1 MPLAD
6 SLTGLRKLFADLV
19 ARLNETLRFP
29 ARVVLYVVEG
39 DKMAG
44 LAPQHGQ
51 ELAFEFFDADAPLS
65 SFPQSVLDSVFR
77 LCNPILFTHEQ
88 FVELGDVDVYVATRK
103 VTSFICLP
111 VRVDAQLKVA
121 FWFERTHEE
130 QDFQFEELDGVERLL
145 ESLRP
150 VMDTVLNTLT
160 LTDLQRDVETFNQT
174 NIGIET
180 GSSLDG
186 VYAVESHLRMFERAV
201 KASDFGFLIV
211 DARLADQP
219 IIYCNPAFERI
230 SGYSFR
236 EVVGRNCR
244 FLQRPGEE
252 QPALETLREAIRNN
266 MPCQVLLRNYR
277 KDGALFWNE
286 LTVSPVRDTGGN
298 ITHFIGMQS
307 DVTARVEAERRKQE
321 VEARFHSLFDNS
333 LDGIAYYS
341 LDGHCVSANRAY
353 CEMLGYAENE
363 IIGIHYESITPTQW
377 RDLERGVVHGQ
388 LFTRGFTDLYDKE
401 YIRKDGTVFP
411 VSVRAALHYDAS
423 GTPIGTWGIVRD
435 ITDYKRALSQLRE
448 NEARMEYLAYHD
460 VLTQLPNR
468 LLFQDRVSKALERV
482 RRHNRKLAVLL
493 LDLDRFK
500 NINDSLGHTVGD
512 QFLMAISSRLGR
524 VIRDSD
530 TAARIGGDEF
540 VVVLEDFGEVGN
552 VTSVATKLLK
562 VLAEPIRV
570 DHRELCTTASIGI
583 SIYPGDGDSVETLIK
598 AADAA
603 MYRAKEKGKNN
614 FHFYT
619 EDINRR
625 TFELLLLENDLRR
638 ALDQNQFFVAYQP
651 QFSLDGGMLVGVEA
665 LMRWQHPTQGLV
677 SPTEFIP
684 LAEET
689 GLIVPLGRWM
699 LRASCTQIKQW
710 LDEGYR
716 LGRIAVNLS
725 VRQFRQPG
733 LVEDITQILSEVGL
747 SPEHLELEITESIA
761 MDNVEATIEKL
772 EVLKKMGLQLSIDD
786 FGTGYSSLSYLKR
799 FAIDK
804 LKIDKSFVRDI
815 VTDANDAAIAA
826 STIALAHKMGLKVI
840 AEGVETAEQVAFLR
854 EQGCDE
860 VQGYFYGKPVIATE
874 FERLLKMTRNTSVTG
889 RPQTQP
895 ASSIAGNQIIR

>member
-1 MPLAD
+1 M
-6 SLTGLRKLFADLV
+6 FADLV
-19 ARLNETLRFP
+19 ARLNVILAHP
-29 ARVVLYVVEG
+29 ARAVLYVV
-39 DKMAG
+39 DADRIAG
-44 LAPQHGQ
+44 ISPAPGQ
-51 ELAFEFFDADAPLS
+51 TLAFEFLDVESPLS
-65 SFPQSVLDSVFR
+65 SCPLSVLDSVFR
-77 LCNPILFTHEQ
+77 VCNPILFTRDQ
-88 FVELGDVDVYVATRK
+88 FGELSEADIYVASRQI
-103 VTSFICLP
+103 TSFICLP
-111 VRVDAQLKVA
+111 VRVDARLKIA
-121 FWFERTHEE
+121 FWLERTAVEA
-130 QDFQFEELDGVERLL
+130 DFSFAELDGVEALL
-145 ESLRP
+145 SVMRP
-150 VMDTVLNTLT
+150 TFDRVLGELT
-160 LTDLQRDVETFNQT
+160 LADLQKTVSDFNPANVGAADHAVNESVQ
-174 NIGIET
+174 
-180 GSSLDG
+180 
-186 VYAVESHLRMFERAV
+186 AVEAHLRMFERAV
-201 KASDFGFLIV
+201 KASDFGFIIA
-211 DARLADQP
+211 DARLSDQP

-244 FLQRPGEE
+244 FLQRAGED
-252 QPALETLREAIRNN
+252 QPALQILRDAIHNGH
-266 MPCQVLLRNYR
+266 PCQVLLRNYR

-286 LTVSPVRDTGGN
+286 LTVSPVRDTHGEV
-298 ITHFIGMQS
+298 THFIGMQS
-307 DVTARVEAERRKQE
+307 DVTARIEAERHRRE

-341 LDGHCVSANRAY
+341 LDGRCISANRAY
-353 CEMLGYAENE
+353 CEMLGYSESE
-363 IIGIHYESITPTQW
+363 IAGVHYEDITPAEW
-377 RDLERGVVHGQ
+377 REFEQGIVDGQ
-388 LFTRGFTDLYDKE
+388 LFTRGFTDLYEKE
-401 YIRKDGTVFP
+401 YVRKDGTIFP
-411 VSVRAALHYDAS
+411 VSVRAAFHYDA
-423 GTPIGTWGIVRD
+423 GGAPIGIWGIVRD
-435 ITDYKRALSQLRE
+435 ITDYKRALLQLQE

-468 LLFQDRVSKALERV
+468 LLFQDRVSKALERS
-482 RRHNRKLAVLL
+482 RRHNRNLAVLL

-512 QFLMAISSRLGR
+512 QFLRSISSRLGS
-524 VIRDSD
+524 VIRDCD

-540 VVVLEDFGEVGN
+540 VVVLEDFGDVSN
-552 VTSVATKLLK
+552 VTNVAAKLLK

-570 DHRELCTTASIGI
+570 EHRELCTTASIGI
-583 SIYPGDGDSVETLIK
+583 SIFPGDGDSVEALIK

-651 QFSLDGGMLVGVEA
+651 QFSLDGGKLVGVEA
-665 LMRWQHPTQGLV
+665 LMRWRHPIQGLV
-677 SPTEFIP
+677 APTEFIP

-699 LRASCTQIKQW
+699 LQASCNQIKQW
-710 LDEGYR
+710 LEQGYR

-725 VRQFRQPG
+725 ARQFRQPG
-733 LVEDITQILSEVGL
+733 LVEDITQILSDVGL

-761 MDNVEATIEKL
+761 MDNVETTIDKL

-815 VTDANDAAIAA
+815 VTDPNDAAIAA

-860 VQGYFYGKPVIATE
+860 VQGFFYGKPVNAAE
-874 FERLLKMTRNTSVTG
+874 FERLLRMTRNPGTG
-889 RPQTQP
+889 RPPVQP
-895 ASSIAGNQIIR
+895 AQTRSIR